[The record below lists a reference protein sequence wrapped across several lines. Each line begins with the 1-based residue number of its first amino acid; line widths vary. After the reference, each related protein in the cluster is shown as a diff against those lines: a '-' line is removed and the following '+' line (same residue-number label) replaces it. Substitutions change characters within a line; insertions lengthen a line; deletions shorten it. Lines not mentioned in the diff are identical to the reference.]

1 MDRDDAPRG
10 PKRMAMLREFT
21 VRATGYQR
29 DARLAEEHAAILHGT
44 CTDPHYPDQEP
55 LPWWALVK
63 LYEGAP
69 RLEAVHIEEPPD
81 ALVAPA
87 IFEWT
92 VRGGWQQ
99 VDGADEEEG
108 EPTLTEVGEALKGVL
123 EVMLPTI
130 GWSDEESPEA

>member
-1 MDRDDAPRG
+1 MHQDDRGRG
-10 PKRMAMLREFT
+10 AERMGMLREFT
-21 VRATGYQR
+21 VKATGYQR
-29 DARLAEEHAAILHGT
+29 DARLAGEHAAILHGT

-69 RLEAVHIEEPPD
+69 RLEAVHLEEPPD
-81 ALVAPA
+81 APVAPV

-92 VRGGWQQ
+92 VRGGWLQ

-108 EPTLTEVGEALKGVL
+108 EPTLAEVGEALKGGL
-123 EVMLPTI
+123 EVMLPSI
-130 GWSDEESPEA
+130 GWSDEGSSEA